1 MESYLYNP
9 KAGKKATNVSI
20 NSDLLKQAKALNIN
34 LSKTLEDRLA
44 ELLIEERRKTWKAEN
59 KDAIDAYNR
68 RIKEKGV
75 FSDGLRR
82 F

>member
-1 MESYLYNP
+1 METLFYNP

-20 NSDLLKQAKALNIN
+20 NSDLLKQAKALKIN
-34 LSKTLEDRLA
+34 LSKTLEDRLV
-44 ELLIEERRKTWKAEN
+44 ELLAEEKQRAWKEETREAIE
-59 KDAIDAYNR
+59 AYNR
-68 RIKEKGV
+68 RIKAKGV

>member
-1 MESYLYNP
+1 MENVPYNF
-9 KAGKKATNVSI
+9 KAKKKATNVSI
-20 NSDLLKQAKALNIN
+20 NSDLLKQAKALKIN

-44 ELLIEERRKTWKAEN
+44 ELLIDEKRRAWKKEN
-59 KDAIDAYNR
+59 REAIDAYNR
-68 RIKEKGV
+68 RISENGI

>member
-1 MESYLYNP
+1 METVLYNP

-20 NSDLLKQAKALNIN
+20 NSDLLKQAKALKIN
-34 LSKTLEDRLA
+34 LSKTLEERLA
-44 ELLIEERRKTWKAEN
+44 ELLIEEKRRVWKAEN

-68 RIKEKGV
+68 RIKEKGL

>member
-1 MESYLYNP
+1 MENILYNP

-20 NSDLLKQAKALNIN
+20 NGDLLKQAKALKIN

-44 ELLIEERRKTWKAEN
+44 ELLIDEKRRIWKEENR
-59 KDAIDAYNR
+59 DAIDDYNR
-68 RIKEKGV
+68 RINDKGA